1 MRSYKLLRLLYGLHL
16 SIFTYILFSIFYVSV
31 LFVELDYKVFLMCIL
46 SVYMFMYMGTKN
58 IKKKKLILA
67 VPMLISLVL
76 TFLLYKSHWF
86 LYYLPNLIT
95 LILLSYKDLENISPD
110 YLNYNMKKEIFAMLC
125 AGIILVFLNESY
137 TSYILRFYIF
147 YFVIGIWMLR
157 SSRRFQYRIN
167 STKSMVHDVILMVS
181 ILVLSMDFFYKTL
194 VKGVKLIYEAM
205 TYLFEKALYLFLYLI
220 KGGIDWILY
229 KVNLSSKGLNAE
241 AMKGN
246 SKDFEFKEIL
256 VQSHPFI
263 ALVVKILFLLFIIF
277 IIYKAFKNFRISRLP
292 HIEGVEEQ
300 REKILKEEIKKR
312 RIFKIKDFI
321 KNLTSPKEPRAKV
334 FYYFKKM
341 QIYGAQKSV
350 YRIYMTASQFMKILK
365 AKGNLAEMDAKAIS
379 DIYNKAKYSSHEI
392 NEDQGYFIEESYKNI
407 KKNYKD
413 E

>member
-31 LFVELDYKVFLMCIL
+31 LFVELDYKVFIMCIL
-46 SVYMFMYMGTKN
+46 SIYMFMYMGTKN

-181 ILVLSMDFFYKTL
+181 ILVLSMDFFL
-194 VKGVKLIYEAM
+194 
-205 TYLFEKALYLFLYLI
+205 
-220 KGGIDWILY
+220 
-229 KVNLSSKGLNAE
+229 
-241 AMKGN
+241 
-246 SKDFEFKEIL
+246 
-256 VQSHPFI
+256 
-263 ALVVKILFLLFIIF
+263 
-277 IIYKAFKNFRISRLP
+277 
-292 HIEGVEEQ
+292 
-300 REKILKEEIKKR
+300 
-312 RIFKIKDFI
+312 
-321 KNLTSPKEPRAKV
+321 
-334 FYYFKKM
+334 
-341 QIYGAQKSV
+341 
-350 YRIYMTASQFMKILK
+350 
-365 AKGNLAEMDAKAIS
+365 
-379 DIYNKAKYSSHEI
+379 
-392 NEDQGYFIEESYKNI
+392 
-407 KKNYKD
+407 
-413 E
+413 